1 MVAGE
6 WPAGAIRAVHAR
18 READD
23 EQPMAR
29 AAEGS
34 HGAAVI
40 SRMPRPDFIE
50 EVCKTRAEPAIR
62 IERRAL
68 HARPSG
74 AQRALNCAS
83 SVDPRIAVMDEVP
96 AVTVWVTSS
105 K

>member
-6 WPAGAIRAVHAR
+6 WPAGAIRAVHAW
-18 READD
+18 RETDD
-23 EQPMAR
+23 EQSMAR

-50 EVCKTRAEPAIR
+50 EVRETRAEPAIR

-68 HARPSG
+68 HARPG
-74 AQRALNCAS
+74 AL
-83 SVDPRIAVMDEVP
+83 SVP
-96 AVTVWVTSS
+96 
-105 K
+105 